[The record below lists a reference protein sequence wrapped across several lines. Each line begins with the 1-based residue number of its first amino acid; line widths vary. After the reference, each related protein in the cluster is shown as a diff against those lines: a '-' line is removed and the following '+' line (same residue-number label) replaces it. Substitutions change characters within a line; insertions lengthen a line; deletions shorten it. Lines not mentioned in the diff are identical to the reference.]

1 MPVKTDIPK
10 KPRTNKRKKTVSS
23 VLNLLL
29 SFDQSIKDSYNH
41 LNQLTIIGVDEVGI
55 GCLAG
60 PVVAA
65 ATILPIVPPKSKLAK
80 DLFRLNDSKKLN
92 HDIRKELAGLIQR
105 HAHYSI
111 ASASVEEIDELNILQ
126 AGLLAMKRS
135 VADLM
140 TKLLPRPQNII
151 VVVDGNKKIPN
162 FDHEQ
167 ICIIQGDSQSAS
179 IAAASVIA
187 KVFRDEWMSQLSSE
201 YPHYLW
207 HSNKGYGSAA
217 HRQAISE
224 HGLSIWHRRSFI

>member
-1 MPVKTDIPK
+1 MPVKTIAK
-10 KPRTNKRKKTVSS
+10 KPKIAKRKNTANS
-23 VLNLLL
+23 VLKLLL
-29 SFDQSIKDSYNH
+29 SFDQSFKDSYKH
-41 LNQLTIIGVDEVGI
+41 LDQLSIIGVDEVGI

-65 ATILPIVPPKSKLAK
+65 ATILPVVPAKSKLAR
-80 DLFRLNDSKKLN
+80 DLSKLNDSKKLN
-92 HDIRKELAGLIQR
+92 HDIRKELAYFIQQ
-105 HAHYSI
+105 HAQYSI

-140 TKLLPRPQNII
+140 TKLLNRPENII
-151 VVVDGNKKIPN
+151 ILVDGNKKIPN

-167 ICIIQGDSQSAS
+167 ICIIQGDSKSAS

-187 KVFRDEWMSQLSSE
+187 KVFRDEWMCQLSSE

-207 HSNKGYGSAA
+207 HSNKGYGSSA

-224 HGLSIWHRRSFI
+224 HGLCIWHRRSFV